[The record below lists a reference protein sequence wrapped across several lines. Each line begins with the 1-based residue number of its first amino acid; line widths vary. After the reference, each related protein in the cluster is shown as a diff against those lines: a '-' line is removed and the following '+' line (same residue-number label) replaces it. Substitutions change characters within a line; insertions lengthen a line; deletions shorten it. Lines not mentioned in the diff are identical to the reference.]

1 MIDAKAFGEE
11 LAGIVKAATA
21 PLIGR
26 IEALEKALKDLPD
39 PVSGR
44 DGKDGADGRDGE
56 PGEKGDPGEKGEPGR
71 DGLDVKD
78 LLRAE
83 DGRLV
88 AVMSDGTTKDLG
100 RFVGCDGKDGAPGRD
115 GLGFEDLDFSE
126 DADGRPVATFA
137 RDGVTKSVT
146 LPCIVDRGPYRSGQ
160 SYLKG
165 DAVSY
170 GGSLW
175 IAQEETGEKPDGG
188 KGWRLAVKKGRDA
201 RDQRAKVKDA

>member
-11 LAGIVKAATA
+11 MAGIVKAATT
-21 PLIGR
+21 PLMNR
-26 IEALEKALKDLPD
+26 IEILEKALRELSLPA
-39 PVSGR
+39 VGR

-56 PGEKGDPGEKGEPGR
+56 PGEKGNPGR

-78 LLRAE
+78 MFRAE
-83 DGRLV
+83 GGRLV

-100 RFVGCDGKDGAPGRD
+100 QFVGADGKDGAHGRDGRD
-115 GLGFEDLDFSE
+115 GLGFETLDFSE
-126 DADGRPVATFA
+126 DADGRPVAVFS
-137 RDGVTKSVT
+137 RDGVSKSVT
-146 LPCIVDRGPYRSGQ
+146 LPCIVDRGPFRSGQ
-160 SYLKG
+160 SYRKG
-165 DAVSY
+165 DCVSY

-201 RDQRAKVKDA
+201 RAQKAKVTDA